1 MTQADKV
8 LKHLKKRKKL
18 TSVEAIGLYG
28 ITRLAAVIYALK
40 EAGVKINTLRKKG
53 VNSGYVEYQLG
64 K

>member
-18 TSVEAIGLYG
+18 TSVEAFGLYG
-28 ITRLAAVIYALK
+28 ISRLAAVVHRLK
-40 EAGVKINTLRKKG
+40 ESGCKVISKNRTG
-53 VNSGYVEYQLG
+53 VNARYTEYTLG